1 MRKSWNRLLLFCV
14 LSMVQGSHV
23 IHSTRVYNQEALHQ
37 FFSFWL
43 TFKGGYSVCIYS
55 DRRLSGAALLPPS
68 MGFNVLNVMG
78 THAPSPMPLADHS
91 SLFVFVV
98 NILDNLLVRI
108 KSVRVI
114 WYFFSLQCNGKTNV
128 YMYQWLYI
136 QGRVGKNSAN
146 AIQCSS
152 VWLESIWG
160 WSLLWLKLEI
170 AVVKF
175 AMITR
180 WNISLSV
187 G

>member
-23 IHSTRVYNQEALHQ
+23 IHSMRVYNQEALHQ

-68 MGFNVLNVMG
+68 VGFNVLNVMG

-108 KSVRVI
+108 KVFVSFDTSSHYSAMARRMYICISGYIFKGEWVKILLMQYSTAVFGLRVYGVDL
-114 WYFFSLQCNGKTNV
+114 YFD
-128 YMYQWLYI
+128 
-136 QGRVGKNSAN
+136 
-146 AIQCSS
+146 
-152 VWLESIWG
+152 
-160 WSLLWLKLEI
+160 
-170 AVVKF
+170 
-175 AMITR
+175 
-180 WNISLSV
+180 
-187 G
+187 

>member
-1 MRKSWNRLLLFCV
+1 
-14 LSMVQGSHV
+14 MVQGSHV

-68 MGFNVLNVMG
+68 VGFNVLNVMG

-108 KSVRVI
+108 KVFVSFDTSSHYSAMARRMYIYISGYIFKGEWVKILLMQYSAAVFGLRVYGVDL
-114 WYFFSLQCNGKTNV
+114 YFD
-128 YMYQWLYI
+128 
-136 QGRVGKNSAN
+136 
-146 AIQCSS
+146 
-152 VWLESIWG
+152 
-160 WSLLWLKLEI
+160 
-170 AVVKF
+170 
-175 AMITR
+175 
-180 WNISLSV
+180 
-187 G
+187 

>member
-37 FFSFWL
+37 FFLFGWRLRGS
-43 TFKGGYSVCIYS
+43 YSVCIYS

-68 MGFNVLNVMG
+68 VGFNVLNVMG

-108 KSVRVI
+108 KVFVSFDTSSHYSAMARRMYICISGYIFKGEWVKILLMQYSAAVFGLRVYGVDL
-114 WYFFSLQCNGKTNV
+114 YFD
-128 YMYQWLYI
+128 
-136 QGRVGKNSAN
+136 
-146 AIQCSS
+146 
-152 VWLESIWG
+152 
-160 WSLLWLKLEI
+160 
-170 AVVKF
+170 
-175 AMITR
+175 
-180 WNISLSV
+180 
-187 G
+187 

>member
-37 FFSFWL
+37 FFLFGWRL
-43 TFKGGYSVCIYS
+43 RGGYSVCIYS

-68 MGFNVLNVMG
+68 VGFNVLNVMG

-108 KSVRVI
+108 KVFVSFDTSSHYSAMARRMYICISGYIFKGEWVKILLMQYSAAVFGLRVYGVDL
-114 WYFFSLQCNGKTNV
+114 YFD
-128 YMYQWLYI
+128 
-136 QGRVGKNSAN
+136 
-146 AIQCSS
+146 
-152 VWLESIWG
+152 
-160 WSLLWLKLEI
+160 
-170 AVVKF
+170 
-175 AMITR
+175 
-180 WNISLSV
+180 
-187 G
+187 

>member
-1 MRKSWNRLLLFCV
+1 
-14 LSMVQGSHV
+14 MVQGSHV
-23 IHSTRVYNQEALHQ
+23 IHSTRMYNQEALHQ

-108 KSVRVI
+108 KVFVSFDTSSHYSAMARR
-114 WYFFSLQCNGKTNV
+114 
-128 YMYQWLYI
+128 MYICISGI

-160 WSLLWLKLEI
+160 
-170 AVVKF
+170 
-175 AMITR
+175 
-180 WNISLSV
+180 
-187 G
+187 

>member
-98 NILDNLLVRI
+98 NILDYLLVRI
-108 KSVRVI
+108 KVFVSFDTSSHYSAMARRMYICISGYIFKEEWVKILLMQYSAAVFGLRVYGVDL
-114 WYFFSLQCNGKTNV
+114 YFD
-128 YMYQWLYI
+128 
-136 QGRVGKNSAN
+136 
-146 AIQCSS
+146 
-152 VWLESIWG
+152 
-160 WSLLWLKLEI
+160 
-170 AVVKF
+170 
-175 AMITR
+175 
-180 WNISLSV
+180 
-187 G
+187 